1 MKLQRPAFRF
11 LLFLFFALTSNALFA
26 QDELDIVNPYEMK
39 VSRSKEADTFFINQK
54 TIPAKELYKNL
65 DTLRTYDVFLEER
78 TTPFGIAYMCNG
90 AEVTKSRYMEMK
102 RFWNAADA
110 CQPCLLY
117 TYNNK
122 DQLKYVAYQYENC
135 LCGEYKEYY
144 PEGQLKVEGQFRE
157 NLTGNW
163 ENLKQRNLCSVRNGT
178 WTYYLE
184 NGNVEKIEVY
194 VDGKLKEVKNAAN
207 TNLPSTV
214 LPSKSNNSLH
224 PSNTKSSVPQ
234 EQQTQEEPTEKKN
247 IFQKLKE
254 KNK

>member
-11 LLFLFFALTSNALFA
+11 LLFLFFALTSHALFA

-157 NLTGNW
+157 NLT
-163 ENLKQRNLCSVRNGT
+163 
-178 WTYYLE
+178 YYLE